1 MISLIRFAR
10 LIRPRPPN
18 SAFGLRQWLLRGLPS
33 ANLISGNQANL
44 RSREAFSLS
53 WLCRTGILSCVLL
66 YRLSKTV
73 CFLESSLPIHRRT
86 RPSPHSDDS
95 GNFHGPVCAGSTRR
109 SHCLRPRKGRVWR
122 SGADQPRERAR
133 KFPRF
138 REGEGFVLRT
148 LLHTYYKFT
157 THNQTAIAD

>member
-109 SHCLRPRKGRVWR
+109 SHCLSPARGEFGGRVR
-122 SGADQPRERAR
+122 ISRASGPEN
-133 KFPRF
+133 F
-138 REGEGFVLRT
+138 RVSEKGKASFSV
-148 LLHTYYKFT
+148 HYIFMKHYNYYT
-157 THNQTAIAD
+157 